1 VAIDPVAVK
10 PGIRPLVGARLTD
23 FLILS
28 AKQNNANILLIG
40 GSIMAL
46 PTKEE
51 LGFDPD
57 ALRDK
62 YRAERDKRLREDAN
76 EQYREI
82 KDEYV
87 DFLIDPYIANPTS

>member
-1 VAIDPVAVK
+1 
-10 PGIRPLVGARLTD
+10 
-23 FLILS
+23 
-28 AKQNNANILLIG
+28 
-40 GSIMAL
+40 MAL

-62 YRAERDKRLREDAN
+62 YRAERDKRLRDDAN

-87 DFLIDPYIANPTS
+87 DFLADPYIADPISRAPLTRRSRNRHYWWGLRWFNRRS